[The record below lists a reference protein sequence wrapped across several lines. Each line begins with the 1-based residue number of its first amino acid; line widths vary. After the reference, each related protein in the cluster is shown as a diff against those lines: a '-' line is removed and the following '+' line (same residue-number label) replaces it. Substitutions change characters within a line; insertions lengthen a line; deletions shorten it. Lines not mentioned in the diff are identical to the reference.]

1 MIPRPITVA
10 ADSIA
15 SACAALA
22 GAALPAACPVCDG
35 PLGRHEAGVCLPC
48 WTEVE
53 EVPAHPFGGRAISSI
68 TVLGRYEGRLAGIV
82 RSLKFNALPRAGT
95 LLGDRLARRLLARPV
110 RVDLVV
116 PVPLHWRRK
125 WARGYNQAER
135 IGRPIA
141 RALGRPLRCGALV
154 RVRFT
159 PSQTGRDRR
168 GRVANVRRAFAVP
181 PHAAVR
187 ARLEGKAILLVDDVV
202 TTGATVRECARI
214 LLASGAEAVHVAAAA
229 HTPARELQS

>member
-53 EVPAHPFGGRAISSI
+53 EVSAHPFGGRAISSI

-95 LLGDRLARRLLARPV
+95 LLGDRLARRLLAHPV

-141 RALGRPLRCGALV
+141 RALGRPLRCGALA
-154 RVRFT
+154 RVRCT

-168 GRVANVRRAFAVP
+168 GRVANVRRAF
-181 PHAAVR
+181 AVR

-229 HTPARELQS
+229 HTPAREFQS